1 MDFIFFLS
9 SILLGIGLAMDAF
22 AISIANGISRPD
34 AELGYVIRVTAVFA
48 LFQFAMPLLGW
59 FLVHKVVKALSAFN
73 KLVPWIALLV
83 LGFLGVRMIREGLR
97 NCKSES
103 EVCIGVDTSADTSME
118 VCSSEEEVCSSDV
131 DRNIGN
137 TLELT
142 AMTLL
147 LQGVA
152 TSIDALSTGF
162 AIVDYD
168 VKAAFVCSTIIA
180 STTWIMCFTGMR
192 IGSRLGN
199 LFSAHATIVGGVIL
213 VIIGIEVFT
222 KGTLL

>member
-22 AISIANGISRPD
+22 AISIANGISKPD

-48 LFQFAMPLLGW
+48 FFQFAMPLLGW
-59 FLVHKVVKALSAFN
+59 FLVHKVVKALGAFDN
-73 KLVPWIALLV
+73 LVPWIALLV

-97 NCKSES
+97 NGKSES
-103 EVCIGVDTSADTSME
+103 EVCIGGDTSTDTSMK
-118 VCSSEEEVCSSDV
+118 VCSSDV

-147 LQGVA
+147 LQGIA